1 MKSNKL
7 KIAFRVD
14 ASSQMGTGHFMRCLT
29 LAENL
34 KKRGT
39 QIRFISRD
47 LPAHLQTMLQNKAIE
62 LVALA
67 KNINDVITD
76 DLAHSHWLGCSQTE
90 DALATLQALA
100 DKNWDWLVVDHY
112 ALDARWE
119 KKLREKVKK
128 ILVIDDLA
136 DRQHDCDVLL
146 DQNHYAYMET
156 RYLGKVPTQCQLL
169 LGAGYAL
176 LRDEFQQKREQIKPR
191 QDAVK
196 RILVFFGGVDAD
208 NYTGLAIAALS
219 EIDISKIQI
228 DIVIGAGHPYR
239 EQIKVASVEHGFNCH
254 IQTDKMA
261 QLMAEADLA
270 IGAGGSATWER
281 CCLGLPTL
289 AICMAHNQQKQLA
302 DAALAGW
309 LYSPEIKKDLKQLQ
323 THITALI
330 ENSYLREL
338 ISHNCIQAVDG
349 RGILRVISS
358 IENSHI
364 EMRRAKSEDSENI
377 FQWRNHARIR
387 AVSNHTGLI
396 GWSEHQKWF
405 SSVLSDSKRAL
416 LIGWIKEVPV
426 GVVRFDVQNNEAEIS
441 IYLVPDG
448 SFAGQGKN
456 LLKSAE
462 RWFAANFPAVSQ
474 IKANVLGENIP
485 SHKLFT
491 ALGYQIDFTCYKK
504 ELKHD

>member
-1 MKSNKL
+1 MIQH
-7 KIAFRVD
+7 IAFRTD
-14 ASSQMGTGHFMRCLT
+14 ATLQIGTGHFMRCLT

-34 KKRGT
+34 KKRGA

-47 LPAHLQTMLQNKAIE
+47 LPVHLQTMLQTKAIE
-62 LVALA
+62 VVALA

-76 DLAHSHWLGCSQTE
+76 DLAHSHWLGCSQAD
-90 DALATLQALA
+90 DAQATLQALA

-119 KKLREKVKK
+119 RKLREKVKK

-136 DRQHDCDVLL
+136 DREHDCDVLL
-146 DQNHYAYMET
+146 DQNYYADMET

-169 LGAGYAL
+169 LGAGYGL
-176 LRDEFQQKREQIKPR
+176 LRDEFLQKRAQIKPR
-191 QDAVK
+191 SGAVK

-208 NYTGLAIAALS
+208 NYTGLAIAALAAIAFS
-219 EIDISKIQI
+219 EIQI
-228 DIVIGAGHPYR
+228 DVVIGAGHPYR
-239 EQIKVASVEHGFNCH
+239 EQIKSSCAERGFNCH

-289 AICMAHNQQKQLA
+289 AICTADNQQKQLA
-302 DAALAGW
+302 DTALVGW
-309 LYSPEIKKDLKQLQ
+309 LYSPKIKKELKQLQ
-323 THITALI
+323 THIAALI
-330 ENSYLREL
+330 ENNYLREF
-338 ISHNCIQAVDG
+338 ISRNCMQAIDG
-349 RGILRVISS
+349 QGILRVISS
-358 IENSHI
+358 LENNHI
-364 EMRRAKSEDSENI
+364 EMRRARLEDSENI

-396 GWSEHQKWF
+396 AWSEHQKWF
-405 SSVLSDSKRAL
+405 SSTLSDSKKAL
-416 LIGWIKEVPV
+416 LIGWIKESPV

-474 IKANVLGENIP
+474 INANVLGDNIP
-485 SHKLFT
+485 SHKLFK
-491 ALGYQIDFTCYKK
+491 ALGYQIDSTCYKK